1 MRILHLMPYSPVPPT
16 FGGALRVYHLLRLL
30 ARNHDITLLTFGDA
44 ESKKELESC
53 FGNQVKEIHFLEK
66 PWTRKYKRIGQLY
79 SLLGKHSFF
88 YMMARHPEMQ
98 NKLNHLFDKNQYDI
112 ALTEFSHTASYE
124 MNTDA
129 VKIMDAHNVEYEIF
143 RRMWLNAG
151 SSLRKVYYK
160 SEFKKFYHE
169 EIAAIQRHNSILVTS
184 VNDKNILDREVPEV
198 PKYVIPNGVDA
209 EYFTPTDEKREPN
222 SLVFTG
228 AMSYVPN
235 YDGLVYFLDTIF
247 PIIQKTIP
255 DIKIYIVGNNPP
267 KNLLSRAS
275 DNIVITGFVD
285 DVRPYINRSS
295 VYVVPLR
302 MGSGTRLKVL
312 EAMSMRIPI
321 VTTSM
326 GCEGINVVDN
336 ESVLIANEPESFAES
351 VIKLLNNKNLRQT
364 LTENGFELM
373 KSKYEWSVIGNDLER
388 TLQTLV
394 NNKNKYLKYSSSN
407 FANRI

>member
-30 ARNHDITLLTFGDA
+30 ARNHELTVLTFGNA
-44 ESKKELESC
+44 QNKIELESH
-53 FGNQVKEIHFLEK
+53 FGNQVKNIHFIEK
-66 PWTRKYKRIGQLY
+66 HWTRKYKRIGQLY
-79 SLLGKHSFF
+79 SLLGRHSFY
-88 YMMARHPEMQ
+88 YMMARHNQMQ
-98 NKLNHLFDKNQYDI
+98 QKLDELFDRNKFDI
-112 ALTEFSHTASYE
+112 ALTEFPHTASYE

-143 RRMWLNAG
+143 RRMWLNAR
-151 SSLRKVYYK
+151 SPLRQLYYK
-160 SEFKKFYHE
+160 SEYKKFYHE
-169 EIAAIQRHNSILVTS
+169 EMIAIRRQNSILVTS

-228 AMSYVPN
+228 TMSYVPN

-275 DNIVITGFVD
+275 NNIVITGFVD